1 MNIRARMAQQTA
13 NLRSTSDI
21 KEDEVRR
28 PEKPKTG
35 PGMTAALAASNLRLE
50 EIEAHGVAAKVALE
64 LIEPNPWQP
73 RKVFD
78 EEKLGELER
87 SISALGLLQP
97 VVLRSMD
104 SGYQLIAGE
113 RRFRAHERLKLAT
126 INALVVNCSDE
137 DMAIFALSENVN
149 RDDLSDFEIAQSI
162 ANAESQFKSRKKLA
176 EALGM
181 SRAALYRYLAFQSL
195 PSFMLE
201 DLGARPTL
209 LGGHAAQEIVS
220 RLKKISE
227 AGASE
232 ETIAA
237 AAWPRFVSGALDQAQ
252 YVATLVVSPS
262 AVLARQRG
270 AERSIDKFFAGKQ
283 HAGSITKDAS
293 NFILKIRSGVLSPEQ
308 ETQIRDVV
316 SAMFKDKPQ

>member
-97 VVLRSMD
+97 VVLRSKD

-162 ANAESQFKSRKKLA
+162 ANAERQFKSRKKLA

-270 AERSIDKFFAGKQ
+270 VERSIDKFFAGKQ